1 MAGKGSEKT
10 QFKKGISGNP
20 KGKPKYPDD
29 LKAARSEYQAD
40 LEAMIFKHQG
50 SSLQSLKDK
59 FQDPNTSVKEL
70 MIIKLMIKALEL
82 ADYQRFDFLLN
93 RTIGKVK
100 EQIDHTVTTKPSI
113 LVKTDGTEIHFV
125 NGNKVG
131 KL

>member
-10 QFKKGISGNP
+10 YFKKGVVNNP
-20 KGKPKYPDD
+20 NGRPKVPAD
-29 LKAARSEYQAD
+29 LKAARNEYQAD
-40 LEAMIFKHQG
+40 LESLIFKHQC
-50 SSLQSLKDK
+50 SSLQDLKTK
-59 FQDPNTSVKEL
+59 FQDPKTSVKEL

-82 ADYQRFDFLLN
+82 ADHQRFDFLLN

-125 NGNKVG
+125 NEK
-131 KL
+131 KDDKT